1 MQDWVKVVFA
11 ADLKECDCCD
21 EIWCDTCKKHY
32 ADCSC
37 VGPTM
42 EGYEYEERDGVMY
55 ARKLAE
61 EEDRSVLQGFEADN
75 ILYQSQLIFAD
86 ASKEP
91 KLLKYGDYVRR
102 VTHNPNH
109 GEWTVQQIICV
120 AGHPVLSY
128 CYSQRG
134 KILPN
139 GMTRCLL
146 ADLYDSKELLWKEDK
161 KPITPFD
168 DDIIL
173 LKPEEV
179 DQEMLPELQAGDKR
193 HLKPIRSTDG

>member
-1 MQDWVKVVFA
+1 MADWEKVVFA
-11 ADLKECDCCD
+11 ADLKECDCCED
-21 EIWCDTCKKHY
+21 IWCDTCQKHY

-42 EGYEYEERDGVMY
+42 EGYEYEERKDGLY
-55 ARKLAE
+55 ARKIPE
-61 EEDRSVLQGFEADN
+61 EGEKNIVSGFEFVN
-75 ILYQSQLIFAD
+75 TYFHEQLIFAD
-86 ASKEP
+86 ASEEP
-91 KLLKYGDYVRR
+91 KLLNYGDYVRR
-102 VTHNPNH
+102 VTRNPNH

-128 CYSQRG
+128 CYSQKG

-146 ADLYDSKELLWKEDK
+146 ADLYDTKELLWKEDK

-179 DQEMLPELQAGDKR
+179 DQSMLPDLEMNDPRTK
-193 HLKPIRSTDG
+193 HLRSTDV